1 MRRHVGSSKE
11 LSQPRDSEMNVTI
24 AILGLALL
32 ILVHEAGHFFTARA
46 VGMSPRRFYIGFPPA
61 LVKVRRRGIE
71 YGVGAI
77 PLGGYVKIPGMHRPA
92 PSDLDVHFGRARHEA
107 PELGGPIERIKRLVA
122 EGEMSQARAELPELE
137 STVRGAE
144 LSPAAVKAAERGL
157 NELGDALGSD
167 AYWRQRTW
175 RKVAVIFAGPGTNL
189 LFAILLIAIVYMV
202 GVPSEASRRVDR
214 VDANSSAQAAGLKPG
229 DVIVAVNGAKADNF
243 DELSELIRGSEG
255 DPIEVTVRRG
265 NKVVALE
272 PEPTQLSSDGRWV
285 FGFRPDVVYK
295 RYGPLESTELAVRE
309 SWRVTEAI
317 GGSLGRIV
325 TGEGR
330 KEISS
335 PVGIV
340 DASSEVIDE
349 GGFRLYLRIL
359 AFISLSLAIL
369 NLLPLLPLDGGHIAF
384 SLVEGLRGRAVGR
397 EVYERVSAIGIALV
411 LILFFVGLSNDIGG
425 RTD

>member
-1 MRRHVGSSKE
+1 
-11 LSQPRDSEMNVTI
+11 MNVTI

-32 ILVHEAGHFFTARA
+32 ILVHEAGHFYTARA

-61 LVKVRRRGIE
+61 LVKVRRKGIE

-92 PSDLDVHFGRARHEA
+92 PSDLDVHFARARHEA
-107 PELGGPIERIKRLVA
+107 PELGGMIERIKRLVA
-122 EGEMSQARAELPELE
+122 EGEMGEARAQFSELE
-137 STVRGAE
+137 RDIRNAE
-144 LSPAAVKAAERGL
+144 LTPGAAKAAERGL
-157 NELGDALGSD
+157 NELRDALGAD
-167 AYWRQRTW
+167 AYWRQKTW

-189 LFAILLIAIVYMV
+189 VFAILLIAIVYMV
-202 GVPSEASRRVDR
+202 GVPSEASRSVDR
-214 VDANSSAQAAGLKPG
+214 VDADSPAEQAGLRPG
-229 DVIVAVNGAKADNF
+229 DVIVAVNGVPASDF
-243 DELSELIRGSEG
+243 DELSSLIRGSEG
-255 DPIEVTVRRG
+255 SAIEVTVRRRG
-265 NKVVALE
+265 QTVTLE
-272 PEPTQLSSDGRWV
+272 PERTERSSDGRWV

-295 RYGPLESTELAVRE
+295 RYGPLESTELAFRE

-330 KEISS
+330 DEISS

-349 GGFRLYLRIL
+349 GGIRLYLRIL

-384 SLVEGLRGRAVGR
+384 SLVEGLRGRAGGR
-397 EVYERVSAIGIALV
+397 EIYERVSAVGIALV

-425 RTD
+425 RPD

>member
-1 MRRHVGSSKE
+1 
-11 LSQPRDSEMNVTI
+11 MNVTI

-46 VGMSPRRFYIGFPPA
+46 VGMSPRRFYLGFPPA
-61 LVKVRRRGIE
+61 LVKVRRKGIE
-71 YGVGAI
+71 YGIGAI

-92 PSDLDVHFGRARHEA
+92 PSDLDVHFGRPREEA
-107 PELGGPIERIKRLVA
+107 PTLGAPIERIKRLVA
-122 EGEMSQARAELPELE
+122 EGEMQEARARLPELE
-137 STVRGAE
+137 RAVRDAE
-144 LSPAAVKAAERGL
+144 LSPAAAKAAERGL
-157 NELGDALGSD
+157 NEMRDALGHD

-175 RKVAVIFAGPGTNL
+175 KKVAVIFAGPGTNL
-189 LFAILLIAIVYMV
+189 VFAILLIAIVYMV
-202 GVPSEASRRVDR
+202 GVPSEASRVVDR
-214 VDANSSAQAAGLKPG
+214 VDANSPAAAAGLQAG
-229 DVIVAVNGAKADNF
+229 DQIVSVNGRLAASF

-255 DPIEVTVRRG
+255 RPIQVTVRRDG
-265 NKVVALE
+265 REVAL
-272 PEPTQLSSDGRWV
+272 PPRPTQLSDDGRWV
-285 FGFRPDVVYK
+285 FGFRPEVEY
-295 RYGPLESTELAVRE
+295 RSYGPLEASELAVRE

-330 KEISS
+330 EEISS

-349 GGFRLYLRIL
+349 GGIRLYLRIL

-397 EVYERVSAIGIALV
+397 EIYERVSAIGIALV

-425 RTD
+425 RSD

>member
-1 MRRHVGSSKE
+1 
-11 LSQPRDSEMNVTI
+11 MNVTI

-46 VGMSPRRFYIGFPPA
+46 VGMSPRRFYLGFPPA
-61 LVKVRRRGIE
+61 LVKVKRKGIE
-71 YGVGAI
+71 YGIGAI

-92 PSDLDVHFGRARHEA
+92 PSDLDVHLGRAREEA
-107 PELGGPIERIKRLVA
+107 PALAGPIERIKRLVA
-122 EGEMSQARAELPELE
+122 EGEMAEARAQLADLE
-137 STVRGAE
+137 RAVRAVE
-144 LSPAAVKAAERGL
+144 LSPPAARSAERGL
-157 NELGDALGSD
+157 NELRDALGLD
-167 AYWRQRTW
+167 AYWRQKTW

-189 LFAILLIAIVYMV
+189 VFAILLIAIVYMV
-202 GVPSEASRRVDR
+202 GVPSEASSRVDR
-214 VDANSSAQAAGLKPG
+214 VDANSPAQTAGLRSG
-229 DVIVAVNGAKADNF
+229 DEIVAVDGKNASSF

-255 DPIEVTVRRG
+255 RPIEVTVRRG
-265 NKVVALE
+265 DDMVKLG
-272 PEPTQLSSDGRWV
+272 PQPTRLSTDGRWV
-285 FGFRPDVVYK
+285 FGFRPVVEYK
-295 RYGPLESTELAVRE
+295 SYGPLESIELAGRE

-325 TGEGR
+325 TGSGR
-330 KEISS
+330 DEISS

-340 DASSEVIDE
+340 DASSQVIDE
-349 GGFRLYLRIL
+349 GGLRLYLRIL

-425 RTD
+425 RSD

>member
-1 MRRHVGSSKE
+1 
-11 LSQPRDSEMNVTI
+11 MNVTI

-46 VGMSPRRFYIGFPPA
+46 VGMSPRRFYLGFPPA
-61 LVKVRRRGIE
+61 LVKVKRKGIE
-71 YGVGAI
+71 YGIGAI

-92 PSDLDVHFGRARHEA
+92 PSDLDVHLGRAREEA
-107 PELGGPIERIKRLVA
+107 PALAGPIERIKRLVA
-122 EGEMSQARAELPELE
+122 EGEMAEARAQLADLE
-137 STVRGAE
+137 RAVLAAG
-144 LSPAAVKAAERGL
+144 LSPPAARSAERGL
-157 NELGDALGSD
+157 NELRDALGID
-167 AYWRQRTW
+167 AYWRQKTW

-189 LFAILLIAIVYMV
+189 VFAILLIAIVYMV

-214 VDANSSAQAAGLKPG
+214 VDASSPAQVAGLRSG
-229 DVIVAVNGAKADNF
+229 DEIVAVNGKNASSF
-243 DELSELIRGSEG
+243 DELSELIRSSEG
-255 DPIEVTVRRG
+255 RPIEVTVRRG
-265 NKVVALE
+265 DDMIVLK
-272 PEPTQLSSDGRWV
+272 PQRTRLSSDGRWV
-285 FGFRPDVVYK
+285 FGFRPVVDYK
-295 RYGPLESTELAVRE
+295 SYGPLESIELAGRE

-317 GGSLGRIV
+317 GSSLGRIV
-325 TGEGR
+325 TGSGR
-330 KEISS
+330 DEISS

-340 DASSEVIDE
+340 DASSQVIDE
-349 GGFRLYLRIL
+349 GGLRLYLRIL

-425 RTD
+425 RSD

>member
-1 MRRHVGSSKE
+1 
-11 LSQPRDSEMNVTI
+11 
-24 AILGLALL
+24 
-32 ILVHEAGHFFTARA
+32 
-46 VGMSPRRFYIGFPPA
+46 MSPRRFYIGFPPA
-61 LVKVRRRGIE
+61 LVKVKRRGIE
-71 YGVGAI
+71 YGIGAI

-92 PSDLDVHFGRARHEA
+92 PSDLDVHFARARQEA

-122 EGEMSQARAELPELE
+122 EGEMTEARAQLPELE
-137 STVRGAE
+137 RAVRDAD
-144 LSPAAVKAAERGL
+144 LSPAAAKSAERGL
-157 NELGDALGSD
+157 NELGDALGAD

-189 LFAILLIAIVYMV
+189 IFAILLIAVVYMV

-214 VDANSSAQAAGLKPG
+214 VDPNSPAQAAGLKPG
-229 DVIVAVNGAKADNF
+229 DVIVAVNGVQADDF
-243 DELSELIRGSEG
+243 DELSQLIRGSKGEA
-255 DPIEVTVRRG
+255 IEATVRRG
-265 NKVVALE
+265 NRVVVLE
-272 PEPTQLSSDGRWV
+272 PERTQRSSDGRWV

-295 RYGPLESTELAVRE
+295 RYGPLESTELAVQE

-317 GGSLGRIV
+317 GASLGRIV

-340 DASSEVIDE
+340 DASSQVIDE
-349 GGFRLYLRIL
+349 GGIRLYLRIL

-384 SLVEGLRGRAVGR
+384 SLIEGLRGRAVGR
-397 EVYERVSAIGIALV
+397 EVYERVSAVGIALV

>member
-1 MRRHVGSSKE
+1 
-11 LSQPRDSEMNVTI
+11 MNVTI

-46 VGMSPRRFYIGFPPA
+46 VGMSPRRFYLGFPPA

-92 PSDLDVHFGRARHEA
+92 PSDLDVNFARARHEA
-107 PELGGPIERIKRLVA
+107 PALADLERGV
-122 EGEMSQARAELPELE
+122 RA
-137 STVRGAE
+137 AE
-144 LSPAAVKAAERGL
+144 LSPAAAKAAERGL
-157 NELGDALGSD
+157 TELGDALGPD

-175 RKVAVIFAGPGTNL
+175 KKVAVIFAGPGTNL
-189 LFAILLIAIVYMV
+189 LFAILLIALVYMV

-214 VDANSSAQAAGLKPG
+214 VDANSPAQAAGLRPG
-229 DVIVAVNGAKADNF
+229 DVIVSVNGQRAQDF
-243 DELSELIRGSEG
+243 DELSRLIRGSEG
-255 DPIEVTVRRG
+255 EPIRVAVRRG
-265 NKVVALE
+265 NKVVVLQ
-272 PEPTQLSSDGRWV
+272 PKPTRLSSDGRWV

-295 RYGPLESTELAVRE
+295 RYGPAESLELAVRE
-309 SWRVTEAI
+309 SWRVTAAI

-330 KEISS
+330 DEISS

-340 DASSEVIDE
+340 DASSQVIDE
-349 GGFRLYLRIL
+349 GGIRLYLRIL

-397 EVYERVSAIGIALV
+397 EVYERVSAVGIALV

-425 RTD
+425 RSD